1 MKNKKLNSIQ
11 SAGFKIPED
20 YLETFDD
27 LLLNKLKNTNP
38 IQKTKNSGFKV
49 PEQYFESFDDR
60 LAKAL
65 DSEKEVKVIPL
76 LSWKKLAYISGLA
89 ASIILMVG
97 LFNNYNSTPDFGDL
111 ETVIIENYIV
121 DEDFSNEDIGSL
133 LSDDL
138 TLNNFMDSHLID
150 SNLEDYILNNAS
162 VEDYLK
168 E

>member
-1 MKNKKLNSIQ
+1 MKNKKLNSIK

-20 YLETFDD
+20 YFKTFDA
-27 LLLNKLKNTNP
+27 LLLNKIKNSTRN
-38 IQKTKNSGFKV
+38 QNSKNSGFKV
-49 PEQYFESFDDR
+49 PEHYFETFEDR
-60 LAKAL
+60 LTKTIS
-65 DSEKEVKVIPL
+65 SEKEVKVIPL
-76 LSWKKLAYISGLA
+76 FSWKKLAYVSGVA

-97 LFNNYNSTPDFGDL
+97 LFNNHNNTPNFGDL
-111 ETVIIENYIV
+111 ETALIENYIV

-133 LSDDL
+133 LTDDL
-138 TLNNFMDSHLID
+138 TLNSFMDSHLID